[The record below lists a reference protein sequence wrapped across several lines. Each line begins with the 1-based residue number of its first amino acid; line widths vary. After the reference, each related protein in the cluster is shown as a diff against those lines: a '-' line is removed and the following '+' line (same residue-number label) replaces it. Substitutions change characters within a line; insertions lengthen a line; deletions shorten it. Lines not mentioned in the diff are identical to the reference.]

1 MKPDDPY
8 WATYNIN
15 YVNVQRNSSTTTN
28 ISSSVA
34 GTGGGGRA
42 GGGGGGTNNSSS
54 SQTQTSNNNFWAT
67 MTSNLA
73 NLLGDTTGG
82 GTGAAAKTSSNVVAN
97 PESGV
102 ISVRATA
109 RQQAEIAAFI
119 KNVETRSLYQVLI
132 EATVVEVTLGDK
144 YQGGVD
150 CGKPPIF

>member
-1 MKPDDPY
+1 
-8 WATYNIN
+8 
-15 YVNVQRNSSTTTN
+15 
-28 ISSSVA
+28 
-34 GTGGGGRA
+34 
-42 GGGGGGTNNSSS
+42 
-54 SQTQTSNNNFWAT
+54 

-150 CGKPPIF
+150 CGKPPISYTPDSFIKYCSSNFAGGMPSLLPCLRTGL